1 MQSSRLLAFIVNIE
15 LMPSCS
21 GYTSLK
27 TFNFVPSSCSSSESV
42 SRHILISQFESEPS
56 IVIEVAISIK
66 S

>member
-1 MQSSRLLAFIVNIE
+1 
-15 LMPSCS
+15 
-21 GYTSLK
+21 
-27 TFNFVPSSCSSSESV
+27 V